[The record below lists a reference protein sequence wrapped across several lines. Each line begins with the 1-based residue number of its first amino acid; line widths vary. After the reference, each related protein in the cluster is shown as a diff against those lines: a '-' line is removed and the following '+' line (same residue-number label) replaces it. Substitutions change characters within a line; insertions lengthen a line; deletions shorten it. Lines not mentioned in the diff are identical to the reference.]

1 MFKNMKIGWRMG
13 LGFGLVLVFMIVIIL
28 VSLNEMEDSR
38 DNLDRIVKVNNAR
51 IQLAND
57 MIDHAR
63 ETAIDIRNVMLAKYK
78 NEASESIQKIRGDLA
93 EHRRTYN
100 EGVAKVKELI
110 PKDDTKGFD
119 LLSKV
124 VALGDAARQLQDQVI
139 ELAVAGKHVDG
150 HNLMVREAYPTVN
163 RWIKETDDFIRY
175 NEERNKMRYD
185 QIKKEQ
191 ANARTTML
199 IIGALAIALAV
210 AICIFLTLS
219 ITRPL
224 KLGVHAADR
233 IASGDLTVDLSADKR
248 RDEVGLLIQ
257 SLSKMVDNLREQ
269 IRRILDAVNVLA
281 SSVSEISTTVTQLAS
296 SAQETAVSV
305 SEATTTMEELR
316 QTARVST
323 EKANYVSESSQK
335 AVKISDE
342 GRKSTEETIGGMK
355 LIKEQME
362 SIAESIIRLSEQS
375 QAIGDI
381 ITSVNDIADQSNL
394 LSVNASIEA
403 TKAGEQGKGFTVVAQ
418 EIKALAEQS
427 KQATAQV
434 RTILNDIQ
442 KATSGAVM
450 STEQGSK
457 AVDSGVSQ
465 SDRTG
470 ESILALS
477 NSVREAAQ
485 AAMQIAAS
493 SQQQMAGID
502 QVASAME
509 SIKQA
514 TTQNVE
520 GSRQLETLAT
530 NLNGLGQKLK
540 QMTERYKV

>member
-1 MFKNMKIGWRMG
+1 
-13 LGFGLVLVFMIVIIL
+13 
-28 VSLNEMEDSR
+28 
-38 DNLDRIVKVNNAR
+38 
-51 IQLAND
+51 
-57 MIDHAR
+57 MIDDAR
-63 ETAIDIRNVMLAKYK
+63 ETAIAVRSLLLAKYRT
-78 NEASESIQKIRGDLA
+78 ESSESIQKIRDGIA
-93 EHRRTYN
+93 ENRRTYN
-100 EGVAKVKELI
+100 EAVVKVKKLI
-110 PKDDTKGFD
+110 AKEDTKGFD

-124 VALGDAARQLQDQVI
+124 EASGDAARQLQDKVI
-139 ELAVAGKHVDG
+139 ELAVAGKHGDG
-150 HNLMVREAYPTVN
+150 HVLMVREAYPAVKQ
-163 RWIKETDDFIRY
+163 WIKNAEDFIHY
-175 NEERNKMRYD
+175 NEERNAMRYD
-185 QIKKEQ
+185 EAEKAQ
-191 ANARTTML
+191 ANARTTMFIL
-199 IIGALAIALAV
+199 GAVSIALAV
-210 AICIFLTLS
+210 AIAIFLTLS

-224 KLGVHAADR
+224 KLGVQAANR

-257 SLSKMVDNLREQ
+257 SLSKMVDALREQ
-269 IRRILDAVNVLA
+269 IREILDGVNVLA
-281 SSVSEISTTVTQLAS
+281 SSASEISTTVTQLAS

-381 ITSVNDIADQSNL
+381 ITSANDIADQSNL

-403 TKAGEQGKGFTVVAQ
+403 TTAGEQGKGFTVVAQ
-418 EIKALAEQS
+418 EVKTLAEQS

-465 SDRTG
+465 SNRTG

>member
-13 LGFGLVLVFMIVIIL
+13 LGFGLVLVFMIVLIV
-28 VSLNEMEDSR
+28 VSLNQMEVSD
-38 DNLDRIVKVNNAR
+38 DKLERIVKINNAR
-51 IQLAND
+51 LQVAND
-57 MIDHAR
+57 MIDDAR
-63 ETAIDIRNVMLAKYK
+63 ETAIAVRSLLLAKYRT
-78 NEASESIQKIRGDLA
+78 ESSESIQKIRDGIA
-93 EHRRTYN
+93 ENRRTYN
-100 EGVAKVKELI
+100 EAVVKVKKLI
-110 PKDDTKGFD
+110 AKEDTKGFD

-124 VALGDAARQLQDQVI
+124 EASGDAARQLQDKVI
-139 ELAVAGKHVDG
+139 ELAVAGKHGDG
-150 HNLMVREAYPTVN
+150 HVLMVREAYPAVKQ
-163 RWIKETDDFIRY
+163 WIKNAEDFIHY
-175 NEERNKMRYD
+175 NEERNAMRYD
-185 QIKKEQ
+185 EAEKAQ
-191 ANARTTML
+191 ANARTTMFIL
-199 IIGALAIALAV
+199 GAVSIALAV
-210 AICIFLTLS
+210 AIAIFLTLS

-224 KLGVHAADR
+224 KLGVQAANR

-257 SLSKMVDNLREQ
+257 SLSKMVDALREQ
-269 IRRILDAVNVLA
+269 IREILDGVNVLA
-281 SSVSEISTTVTQLAS
+281 SSASEISTTVTQLAS

-418 EIKALAEQS
+418 EVKTLAEQS

-465 SDRTG
+465 SNRTG

-520 GSRQLETLAT
+520 GSKQLETLAT